1 MTIIKTLYI
10 LYSNIICMNCFSL
23 HNIKIKTTNGV
34 LYTNKLKY
42 NKLTMCSN
50 NNENTSNIINIS
62 NSNSNIASKS
72 FYDFIKQHNITL
84 NNNNIIEENDVKKND
99 ADENDADENYVENYI
114 TKFVDNYYKNNSQTE
129 THKLLTSYTS
139 YEKYIREPSSKD
151 LKLLTPES
159 SIEWAKTWTYEMIHQ
174 PNHFPTFMFHDMFK
188 MRDFANINCS
198 RSYFYIGF
206 FPKTINLKQGPYF
219 IGAFEL
225 QPKKRD
231 FITHAIIQNPYY
243 FTNNNFDTTKFVEFK
258 RELEALCRD
267 AGVFLRF
274 SNLKHT
280 KDERYYY
287 SWLYDE

>member
-1 MTIIKTLYI
+1 MNYSSLI
-10 LYSNIICMNCFSL
+10 LVFLNIICSNAFIL
-23 HNIKIKTTNGV
+23 TPNIQLCNKAILYKNKRSAV
-34 LYTNKLKY
+34 L
-42 NKLTMCSN
+42 M
-50 NNENTSNIINIS
+50 SNITSDTNDSNIS
-62 NSNSNIASKS
+62 NISSNNDNDSNSKS
-72 FYDFIKQHNITL
+72 FYEFIKQRNISL
-84 NNNNIIEENDVKKND
+84 NL
-99 ADENDADENYVENYI
+99 DEIDENYVEKYI

-139 YEKYIREPSSKD
+139 YEKYIREPTSKD

-159 SIEWAKTWTYEMIHQ
+159 SIEWAKTWSYEMTHQ
-174 PNHFPTFMFHDMFK
+174 PNHFPTFMFQDMFK
-188 MRDFANINCS
+188 MRDFGSINCS
-198 RSYFYIGF
+198 RTYFYIGF
-206 FPKTINLKQGPYF
+206 FPKTVNLKNGPYF

-225 QPKKRD
+225 EPQKRQ

-258 RELEALCRD
+258 RELQALCRD
-267 AGVFLRF
+267 ASVFLQF